1 MSTHT
6 TQELLTLKEVAALTK
21 IKIPTWRRAIAQR
34 RIPFV
39 RIGRSIRVPIEV
51 VREIISSGWQD
62 PIDLKEK
69 RGSP

>member
-1 MSTHT
+1 MATPN
-6 TQELLTLKEVAALTK
+6 TQELLTLKELASLTK
-21 IKIPTWRRAIAQR
+21 VKVPTWRKAIAQR
-34 RIPFV
+34 RIPYV